1 MRHGEPRRLAAGEKQ
16 DTSVSTFPSFLA
28 FRVSGYRCS
37 EYAGAMDTMWTWT
50 LVNKP
55 PLIGA
60 LILVRLKA
68 LRTDVG

>member
-1 MRHGEPRRLAAGEKQ
+1 
-16 DTSVSTFPSFLA
+16 
-28 FRVSGYRCS
+28 
-37 EYAGAMDTMWTWT
+37 MWTCT

-68 LRTDVG
+68 LRTPWVTEARVMGRNGARAHYAKLERCVISERTRAD